1 MVGQSSFQAASITAE
16 AAWALTDAA
25 AKAAAEQGV
34 SVCIAV
40 VDPQGVL
47 KAFLRMDGALAIA
60 VESCQ
65 AKARAALMGMGSL
78 ELGDALTGHWPAL
91 LSFANDESISLLGGG
106 LPVLE
111 GEQQIGA
118 IGVGG
123 ASADQ
128 DIVIARQ
135 ALLACHLAD

>member
-1 MVGQSSFQAASITAE
+1 MAATSFNTACITAD
-16 AAWALTDAA
+16 AAWALTRAA
-25 AKAAAEQGV
+25 ADEAARQGV
-34 SVCIAV
+34 SVCVAV

-65 AKARAALMGMGSL
+65 AKARAALMGMGSM

-106 LPVLE
+106 LPILD
-111 GEQQIGA
+111 GDQQIAA

-123 ASADQ
+123 ASAEQ
-128 DIVIARQ
+128 DIAIAQQ
-135 ALLACHLAD
+135 ALSDCGMAE

>member
-1 MVGQSSFQAASITAE
+1 MASTSFNTASITAD
-16 AAWALTDAA
+16 AAWALTRAA
-25 AKAAAEQGV
+25 ADEAERQGV
-34 SVCIAV
+34 SVCVAV

-65 AKARAALMGMGSL
+65 AKARAALMGMGSM
-78 ELGDALTGHWPAL
+78 ELADALTGHWPSL

-106 LPVLE
+106 LPVME
-111 GEQQIGA
+111 GEQQIAA

-123 ASADQ
+123 ASAEQ
-128 DIVIARQ
+128 DIAIAKQ
-135 ALLACHLAD
+135 ALRGCDLAA

>member
-1 MVGQSSFQAASITAE
+1 MAVSSSFQSASITAE
-16 AAWALTDAA
+16 AAWALT
-25 AKAAAEQGV
+25 KAAAEEAERQGV

-60 VESCQ
+60 VDSSQ
-65 AKARAALMGMGSL
+65 AKARAALMGMGSM

-111 GEQQIGA
+111 GDQQIAA

-123 ASADQ
+123 ASSEQ
-128 DIVIARQ
+128 DIAIAKQ
-135 ALLACHLAD
+135 ALVACNLAD